1 MTKHDTLLHHNISQ
15 HFFPQN
21 VNKVLTSVNILLGD
35 LCNDFNILS
44 FSAIYKFLKQIIN
57 HNVFIEV

>member
-21 VNKVLTSVNILLGD
+21 VNKTFISVDILLGD
-35 LCNDFNILS
+35 SRNNFNTIS
-44 FSAIYKFLKQIIN
+44 FNAIYIFPNTNYQS
-57 HNVFIEV
+57 